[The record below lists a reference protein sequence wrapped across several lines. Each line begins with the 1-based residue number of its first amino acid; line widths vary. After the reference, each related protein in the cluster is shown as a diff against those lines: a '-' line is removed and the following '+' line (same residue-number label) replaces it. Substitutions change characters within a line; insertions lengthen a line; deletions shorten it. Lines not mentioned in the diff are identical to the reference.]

1 MRPVFGSDTTTAP
14 FSGPRASTAARRTS
28 RSSPSTLSPKVESAY
43 VGSSHG
49 LPAPRLRA
57 LGRKVLEGVATVA
70 TNCLLLAS
78 DRDQTL
84 APIRFARS
92 SVTFA
97 ASLFFPF
104 LLLPEAI
111 L

>member
-78 DRDQTL
+78 DRDETL
-84 APIRFARS
+84 AAIGFARC
-92 SVTFA
+92 A
-97 ASLFFPF
+97 AGLAGDLFFLFF
-104 LLLPEAI
+104 LLAEGVV
-111 L
+111 